1 MIRGPDSANS
11 KLTARSTI
19 ARWNRICAEKQSMEP
34 LDILIGFSLLVL
46 FTLLVVPD
54 MLAFCCK
61 INSQSP
67 RTHVV
72 CISLQLV
79 KLKMASKCEL
89 STRQE
94 HVFIYLDN
102 PCDRSPPDDAIAAR
116 HTNLV
121 SNSESIV
128 ELEVPKNDYE
138 IIIIAPPSS
147 PADGNNDGCVVP
159 LPFRNEIQRPMV
171 YCENCAY
178 VVMNFRS
185 VQSTE

>member
-1 MIRGPDSANS
+1 
-11 KLTARSTI
+11 
-19 ARWNRICAEKQSMEP
+19 
-34 LDILIGFSLLVL
+34 
-46 FTLLVVPD
+46 
-54 MLAFCCK
+54 
-61 INSQSP
+61 
-67 RTHVV
+67 
-72 CISLQLV
+72 
-79 KLKMASKCEL
+79 
-89 STRQE
+89 
-94 HVFIYLDN
+94 
-102 PCDRSPPDDAIAAR
+102 RSPPDDAIAAR

-128 ELEVPKNDYE
+128 ELEVPKNDYEE